1 VPGRAGQR
9 GRLPG
14 LRPRQRHDRDR
25 RQPDLRPGPG
35 EVAMATWDN
44 VRRLALAL
52 PGTAERVSRGGL
64 LAWDVKDKT
73 FAWERPLRP
82 ADRKALGPAA
92 PEGPVLAARVPD
104 LGAKEALLAEA
115 GDTWFTTPH
124 FQGYPA
130 ILARLDRGTL
140 ARRGEL
146 PGAARRRRGATR
158 LAKKYLDRP

>member
-1 VPGRAGQR
+1 
-9 GRLPG
+9 
-14 LRPRQRHDRDR
+14 
-25 RQPDLRPGPG
+25 
-35 EVAMATWDN
+35 MATWDD

-52 PGTAERVSRGGL
+52 PGTAERVSRDGL

-130 ILARLDRGTL
+130 ILVRLDQATAADL
-140 ARRGEL
+140 EEL
-146 PGAARRRRGATR
+146 LVEAWLSRAPKR
-158 LAKKYLDRP
+158 LAKEYLDRS

>member
-1 VPGRAGQR
+1 
-9 GRLPG
+9 
-14 LRPRQRHDRDR
+14 
-25 RQPDLRPGPG
+25 
-35 EVAMATWDN
+35 MATWDD
-44 VRRLALAL
+44 VRRLTLAL
-52 PGTAERVSRGGL
+52 PSTTERASRDGL
-64 LAWDVKDKT
+64 AAWDVRDKT

-130 ILARLDRGTL
+130 ILARLDQVTAADL
-140 ARRGEL
+140 EEL
-146 PGAARRRRGATR
+146 LVEAWLSRAPKR
-158 LAKKYLDRP
+158 LAKQYLDRS